1 MKKILFILPLML
13 LTSCSGSSYNAENE
27 RTEKANFEEICR
39 HTFGVSEEIDY
50 LRDIDTNLIYV
61 RFHDMY
67 EGSISIY
74 YNSNGKPMT
83 YDEFQ
88 SIHIEKYHK

>member
-27 RTEKANFEEICR
+27 RTEKANFEEVCS
-39 HTFGVSEEIDY
+39 HKLSFDEEINY
-50 LRDIDTNLIYV
+50 LKDIDTNLIYIKF
-61 RFHDMY
+61 RDGY
-67 EGSISIY
+67 KGSISIY

-83 YDEFQ
+83 YDEFRL
-88 SIHIEKYHK
+88 IHVEKYHK

>member
-1 MKKILFILPLML
+1 MKRLLFILPLIL
-13 LTSCSGSSYNAENE
+13 LTSCSGSSYNAESE
-27 RTEKANFEEICR
+27 RTEKANFEEVCC
-39 HTFGVSEEIDY
+39 HTFTLGEEIGY

-61 RFHDMY
+61 MFHDGY
-67 EGSISIY
+67 KGSLSVY
-74 YNSNGKPMT
+74 YNSNKEPMT